1 MATKSDTVPFTY
13 YRGGTSKALF
23 FHVKDLP
30 PPGRLRDRL
39 LLRFMGSPDPMQID
53 GMGGTH
59 PVTSKLAVLSPSKRP
74 GVDVDY
80 DFAQCSVRTNYISWE
95 GGCGNISS
103 AVGPWA
109 IREGLVDARSGLV
122 KDAQSAQRTKE
133 IRIWMVGLDNLLVAH
148 VPINDAGNVI
158 EKGPQAIDGVPGT
171 GAAIWMDYKE
181 VSADLLSTDERG

>member
-1 MATKSDTVPFTY
+1 MTMAEATETIPFTY

-23 FHVKDLP
+23 FHAKDLP
-30 PPGRLRDRL
+30 PPGKLRDRL
-39 LLRFMGSPDPMQID
+39 LLRLMGSPDPMQID

-59 PVTSKLAVLSPSKRP
+59 PVTSKIAVLSPSKRT

-80 DFAQCSVRTNYISWE
+80 DFAQCSIRSNHISWE

-109 IREGLVDARSGLV
+109 ISQGLVDARSDTIRDAAQGTV
-122 KDAQSAQRTKE
+122 KEVK
-133 IRIWMVGLDNLLVAH
+133 IWMVGLGNLLIAH
-148 VPINDAGNVI
+148 VPVNEKGRVI
-158 EKGPQAIDGVPGT
+158 EKGQQAIDGAPGT

-181 VSADLLSTDERG
+181 VGRT